1 MDRHPLAQQQVPPIG
16 SAPDFAGDVAR
27 ARELVPLVKEG
38 VAGSLTELGERFVI
52 SHPSVSTM
60 LVGYSTLQHL
70 EEAIAAVNKGP
81 LPAAA
86 VQRIAG

>member
-1 MDRHPLAQQQVPPIG
+1 
-16 SAPDFAGDVAR
+16 
-27 ARELVPLVKEG
+27 
-38 VAGSLTELGERFVI
+38 
-52 SHPSVSTM
+52 M

>member
-1 MDRHPLAQQQVPPIG
+1 MISGVM
-16 SAPDFAGDVAR
+16 SADCDPSTIPTSSPAPSRSAGCVGGLHEAC
-27 ARELVPLVKEG
+27 VG
-38 VAGSLTELGERFVI
+38 VTD
-52 SHPSVSTM
+52 
-60 LVGYSTLQHL
+60 L